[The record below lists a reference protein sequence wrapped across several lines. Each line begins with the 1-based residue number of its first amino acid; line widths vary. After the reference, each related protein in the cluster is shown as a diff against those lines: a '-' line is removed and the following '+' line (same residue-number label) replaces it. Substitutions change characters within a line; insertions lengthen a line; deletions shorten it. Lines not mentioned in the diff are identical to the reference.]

1 MFWFHVLALLFR
13 GHFLL
18 FIGLRYHAKVY
29 SMSTSESGGPVHA
42 VLLPPATCIKFRK
55 FIGS

>member
-1 MFWFHVLALLFR
+1 MFWFRVLALLFR

-29 SMSTSESGGPVHA
+29 SMSTSESGGPVHLYSFLQLRA
-42 VLLPPATCIKFRK
+42 LSSGNL
-55 FIGS
+55 